1 MVSLW
6 PFGRA
11 DSSSAASFEKTLS
24 TLSAKINRY
33 SSQTESFRARQR
45 RLRTIWTLYSA
56 FAYILIAAILT
67 LVTGV
72 HRWGPVEYTAMAGG
86 PVAIVGVR
94 WLLNAWYDYRVK
106 TVETRLQEAT
116 KERAKVI
123 EKLKIA
129 TKYDST
135 QQLLDKYGGNSSGA
149 KQQDPSQ
156 HQGKTPKRKIS
167 GRQSLP
173 AQFQHQQQQGPRT
186 GFAPPP
192 TANIPGRQPTPQNPL
207 DARLRAA
214 TTQGSPPP
222 QPIASQAQQHAPPR
236 PSNESFAPNAFPS
249 QPTPLSAP
257 APAWYDRILDV
268 VLGEDETSSK
278 NRFALICAAPA
289 CRLVN
294 GQAPPGARSLDDVG
308 RWRCKGCGE
317 MNGVESEEV
326 GKVLQQQ
333 AERKKGRGEVGEELR
348 KERRPEMEERREV
361 VKREEAEEDED
372 GDDDGDADVELEES
386 EEQSSGLDTTP
397 AGSTRSKARQ
407 RRKA

>member
-11 DSSSAASFEKTLS
+11 DTSSAASFEKTLS
-24 TLSAKINRY
+24 NLSTKINRY
-33 SSQTESFRARQR
+33 SSQTESFRSRQR
-45 RLRTIWTLYSA
+45 RLRTLWTLYSA

-72 HRWGPVEYTAMAGG
+72 YRWGAVEYTAVAGG

-106 TVETRLQEAT
+106 NVETRLQEAT

-135 QQLLDKYGGNSSGA
+135 QQLLDKYGGGGA
-149 KQQDPSQ
+149 NNKQDQSQ
-156 HQGKTPKRKIS
+156 QRGKSPKRKAS

-173 AQFQHQQQQGPRT
+173 VQFQQQQGPRT

-192 TANIPGRQPTPQNPL
+192 TANIPGRQPSPQNPL

-214 TTQGSPPP
+214 TQGPSPQSLVP
-222 QPIASQAQQHAPPR
+222 QPRQPQPPA
-236 PSNESFAPNAFPS
+236 NESFAPNAFPS
-249 QPTPLSAP
+249 HFSQPAPASAP

-278 NRFALICAAPA
+278 NRFALICATPS

-294 GQAPPGARSLDDVG
+294 GQAPPGARSLEDVG

-317 MNGVESEEV
+317 MNGVESEA
-326 GKVLQQQ
+326 GKVLQQ
-333 AERKKGRGEVGEELR
+333 AELKREVGSEEQ
-348 KERRPEMEERREV
+348 KRPEMEERA
-361 VKREEAEEDED
+361 VKREESDED
-372 GDDDGDADVELEES
+372 DEKVVEET
-386 EEQSSGLDTTP
+386 EEQSSGADATP

>member
-11 DSSSAASFEKTLS
+11 DASSAASFEKTLS
-24 TLSAKINRY
+24 HLSTKINRY

-45 RLRTIWTLYSA
+45 RFRTLWTLYSA
-56 FAYILIAAILT
+56 FAYILISAILT

-72 HRWGPVEYTAMAGG
+72 YRWGAVEYTAVAGG

-106 TVETRLQEAT
+106 NVETRLQEAN

-135 QQLLDKYGGNSSGA
+135 QQLLDKYGGSSGA
-149 KQQDPSQ
+149 NNKKQEQSQ
-156 HQGKTPKRKIS
+156 QQQGKDPKRKIS

-173 AQFQHQQQQGPRT
+173 AQQGPRT

-192 TANIPGRQPTPQNPL
+192 TANIPGRQPSPQNPL

-214 TTQGSPPP
+214 TQGSSPVNPPP
-222 QPIASQAQQHAPPR
+222 PPHSPQHPQPPT
-236 PSNESFAPNAFPS
+236 NESFAPNAFPS
-249 QPTPLSAP
+249 HFSQQPAPASAP

-294 GQAPPGARSLDDVG
+294 GQAPPGARSLEDVG

-317 MNGVESEEV
+317 MNGVESEV
-326 GKVLQQQ
+326 GKVLQQ
-333 AERKKGRGEVGEELR
+333 AERKREVSSEVQ
-348 KERRPEMEERREV
+348 KVPEMEERA
-361 VKREEAEEDED
+361 VKQEEADEED
-372 GDDDGDADVELEES
+372 DDEES
-386 EEQSSGLDTTP
+386 EEQSSGVDTTP

>member
-11 DSSSAASFEKTLS
+11 DTSSAASFEKTLS
-24 TLSAKINRY
+24 HLSTKINRY
-33 SSQTESFRARQR
+33 SSQTEGFRSRQR
-45 RLRTIWTLYSA
+45 RFRTLWTLYSA
-56 FAYILIAAILT
+56 FAYILISAILT

-72 HRWGPVEYTAMAGG
+72 YRWGAVEYTAVAGG

-106 TVETRLQEAT
+106 NVEARLREAT

-135 QQLLDKYGGNSSGA
+135 QQLLDKYGGSGGGA
-149 KQQDPSQ
+149 NKQQDPSQ
-156 HQGKTPKRKIS
+156 QQGKTSKRKIA

-173 AQFQHQQQQGPRT
+173 AHQGPRT

-192 TANIPGRQPTPQNPL
+192 TANIPGRQPSPQNPL

-214 TTQGSPPP
+214 TQGSAPQIPP
-222 QPIASQAQQHAPPR
+222 QVPHQPQQPP

-249 QPTPLSAP
+249 QPAPTSAP

-294 GQAPPGARSLDDVG
+294 GQAPPGARSLEDVG
-308 RWRCKGCGE
+308 RWRCKGCGQ
-317 MNGVESEEV
+317 MNGVESEV
-326 GKVLQQQ
+326 GKVLQQ
-333 AERKKGRGEVGEELR
+333 AERKREVSGSSSEVP
-348 KERRPEMEERREV
+348 KVTEMEERA
-361 VKREEAEEDED
+361 VKKEEDN
-372 GDDDGDADVELEES
+372 DDDEEDEES
-386 EEQSSGLDTTP
+386 EEQSSGVDTTP
-397 AGSTRSKARQ
+397 AESTRSKARQ

>member
-11 DSSSAASFEKTLS
+11 DASSAASFEKTLS
-24 TLSAKINRY
+24 HLSTKINRY
-33 SSQTESFRARQR
+33 SSQTESFRSRQR
-45 RLRTIWTLYSA
+45 RFRTLWTLYSA
-56 FAYILIAAILT
+56 FAYILISAILT

-72 HRWGPVEYTAMAGG
+72 YRWGAVEYTAVAGG

-106 TVETRLQEAT
+106 NVETRLQEAN

-135 QQLLDKYGGNSSGA
+135 QQLLDKYGGASN
-149 KQQDPSQ
+149 KKQDPFQ
-156 HQGKTPKRKIS
+156 QQQQQQQQGKDPKRKIS

-173 AQFQHQQQQGPRT
+173 AQQGPRT

-192 TANIPGRQPTPQNPL
+192 TANIPGRQPSPQNPL

-214 TTQGSPPP
+214 TQGSSPTNPPLTP
-222 QPIASQAQQHAPPR
+222 QNPQHPQQPPT
-236 PSNESFAPNAFPS
+236 NESFAPNAFPS
-249 QPTPLSAP
+249 HFSHQPAPASAL

-294 GQAPPGARSLDDVG
+294 GQAPPGARSLEDVG

-317 MNGVESEEV
+317 MNGVESEV
-326 GKVLQQQ
+326 GKVLQQ
-333 AERKKGRGEVGEELR
+333 AERKREVQ
-348 KERRPEMEERREV
+348 KVPEMEERA
-361 VKREEAEEDED
+361 VKQEDVEEEA
-372 GDDDGDADVELEES
+372 DDDVEEES
-386 EEQSSGLDTTP
+386 EEQSSGVDTTP

>member
-11 DSSSAASFEKTLS
+11 DASSAASFEKTLS
-24 TLSAKINRY
+24 HLSTKINRY
-33 SSQTESFRARQR
+33 SSQTESFRSRQR
-45 RLRTIWTLYSA
+45 RLRTLWTLYSA
-56 FAYILIAAILT
+56 FAYILISAILT
-67 LVTGV
+67 LITGV
-72 HRWGPVEYTAMAGG
+72 HRWGAVEYTAVAGG

-106 TVETRLQEAT
+106 NVETRLQEAT

-135 QQLLDKYGGNSSGA
+135 QQLLDKYGGSGA
-149 KQQDPSQ
+149 NNKKQDPSQ
-156 HQGKTPKRKIS
+156 QQGKDPKRKIS

-173 AQFQHQQQQGPRT
+173 AQFQQQQGPRT

-192 TANIPGRQPTPQNPL
+192 TANIPGRQPSPQNPL

-214 TTQGSPPP
+214 TQGSSPQIPP
-222 QPIASQAQQHAPPR
+222 QQSQQPQQPPT
-236 PSNESFAPNAFPS
+236 NESFAPNAFPS
-249 QPTPLSAP
+249 HFSQQPAPASAP

-278 NRFALICAAPA
+278 NRFALICAAPS

-294 GQAPPGARSLDDVG
+294 GQAPPGARSLEDVG

-317 MNGVESEEV
+317 MNGVESEV
-326 GKVLQQQ
+326 GKVLQQ
-333 AERKKGRGEVGEELR
+333 AERKREVSSSDAQ
-348 KERRPEMEERREV
+348 KVPEMEERSIKQEEEV
-361 VKREEAEEDED
+361 DEDED
-372 GDDDGDADVELEES
+372 VEES
-386 EEQSSGLDTTP
+386 EEQSSGVDTTP
-397 AGSTRSKARQ
+397 AGFTRSKARQ

>member
-11 DSSSAASFEKTLS
+11 DTSSAASFEKTLS
-24 TLSAKINRY
+24 HLSTKINRY
-33 SSQTESFRARQR
+33 STQTEGFRSRQR
-45 RLRTIWTLYSA
+45 RFRTLWTLYSA
-56 FAYILIAAILT
+56 FAYILISAILT

-72 HRWGPVEYTAMAGG
+72 YRWGAVEYTAVAGG
-86 PVAIVGVR
+86 PVTIVGVR

-106 TVETRLQEAT
+106 NVETRLQEAT

-135 QQLLDKYGGNSSGA
+135 QQLLDKYGGSGGA
-149 KQQDPSQ
+149 NNKQQDPSQ
-156 HQGKTPKRKIS
+156 QQGKTPKRKIA

-173 AQFQHQQQQGPRT
+173 AQQGPRT

-192 TANIPGRQPTPQNPL
+192 TANIPGRQPSPQNPL

-214 TTQGSPPP
+214 TQGSAPQIPPQHPHQQPQPPP
-222 QPIASQAQQHAPPR
+222 T
-236 PSNESFAPNAFPS
+236 NESFAPNAFPS
-249 QPTPLSAP
+249 QPAPASAP
-257 APAWYDRILDV
+257 ASAWYDRILDV

-278 NRFALICAAPA
+278 NRFALICAAPS

-294 GQAPPGARSLDDVG
+294 GQAPPGARSLEDVG

-317 MNGVESEEV
+317 MNGVESEV
-326 GKVLQQQ
+326 GKVLQQ
-333 AERKKGRGEVGEELR
+333 AEKKREVSGSSEVQRK
-348 KERRPEMEERREV
+348 PEMEERA
-361 VKREEAEEDED
+361 VKTEDTDDED
-372 GDDDGDADVELEES
+372 GDEES
-386 EEQSSGLDTTP
+386 EEQSSGVDTTP
-397 AGSTRSKARQ
+397 AESTRSKARQ

>member
-11 DSSSAASFEKTLS
+11 DASSAASFEKTLS
-24 TLSAKINRY
+24 HLSTKINRY
-33 SSQTESFRARQR
+33 SSQTESFRSRQR
-45 RLRTIWTLYSA
+45 RLRTLWTLYSA
-56 FAYILIAAILT
+56 FAYILISAILT
-67 LVTGV
+67 LITGV
-72 HRWGPVEYTAMAGG
+72 HRWGAVEYTAVAGG

-106 TVETRLQEAT
+106 NVETRLQEAT

-135 QQLLDKYGGNSSGA
+135 QQLLDKYGGSGA
-149 KQQDPSQ
+149 NNKKQDPSQ
-156 HQGKTPKRKIS
+156 QQGKDPKRKIS

-173 AQFQHQQQQGPRT
+173 AQFQQQQGPRT

-192 TANIPGRQPTPQNPL
+192 TANIPGRQPSPQNPL

-214 TTQGSPPP
+214 TQGSSPQIPQQSQQPQQPPT
-222 QPIASQAQQHAPPR
+222 
-236 PSNESFAPNAFPS
+236 NESFAPNAFPS
-249 QPTPLSAP
+249 HFSQQPAPASAP

-278 NRFALICAAPA
+278 NRFALICAAPS

-294 GQAPPGARSLDDVG
+294 GQAPPGARSLEDVG

-317 MNGVESEEV
+317 MNGVESEV
-326 GKVLQQQ
+326 GKVLQQ
-333 AERKKGRGEVGEELR
+333 AERKREVSSSDAQ
-348 KERRPEMEERREV
+348 KVPEMEERSIKQEEEV
-361 VKREEAEEDED
+361 DEDED
-372 GDDDGDADVELEES
+372 VEES
-386 EEQSSGLDTTP
+386 EEQSSGVDTTP
-397 AGSTRSKARQ
+397 AGFTRSKARQ

>member
-11 DSSSAASFEKTLS
+11 DTSSAASFEKTLS
-24 TLSAKINRY
+24 HLSTKINRY
-33 SSQTESFRARQR
+33 STQTEGFRSRQR
-45 RLRTIWTLYSA
+45 RFRTLWTLYSA
-56 FAYILIAAILT
+56 FAYILISAILT

-72 HRWGPVEYTAMAGG
+72 YRWGAVEYTAVAGG

-106 TVETRLQEAT
+106 NVEARLQEAT

-135 QQLLDKYGGNSSGA
+135 QQLLDKYGGSGGA
-149 KQQDPSQ
+149 NKQQDPSQ
-156 HQGKTPKRKIS
+156 QQGKTPKRKIA

-173 AQFQHQQQQGPRT
+173 AQQGPRT

-192 TANIPGRQPTPQNPL
+192 TANIPGRQPSPQNPL

-214 TTQGSPPP
+214 TQGSAPQIPPP
-222 QPIASQAQQHAPPR
+222 QHPHQQPQPP
-236 PSNESFAPNAFPS
+236 PTNESFAPNAFPS
-249 QPTPLSAP
+249 QPAPASAP

-278 NRFALICAAPA
+278 NRFALICAAPS

-294 GQAPPGARSLDDVG
+294 GQAPPGARSLEDVG

-317 MNGVESEEV
+317 MNGVESEV
-326 GKVLQQQ
+326 GKVLQQ
-333 AERKKGRGEVGEELR
+333 AEKKREVSGSSEVQRK
-348 KERRPEMEERREV
+348 PEMEERA
-361 VKREEAEEDED
+361 VKKEDTDDED
-372 GDDDGDADVELEES
+372 GDEES
-386 EEQSSGLDTTP
+386 EEQSSGVDTTP
-397 AGSTRSKARQ
+397 AESTRSKARQ
-407 RRKA
+407 RRMA

>member
-6 PFGRA
+6 PFRRA
-11 DSSSAASFEKTLS
+11 DTSSAASFEKTLS
-24 TLSAKINRY
+24 QLSTKINRY
-33 SSQTESFRARQR
+33 SSQTEAFRSRQR
-45 RLRTIWTLYSA
+45 RFRTLWTLYSA
-56 FAYILIAAILT
+56 FAYILISAILT

-72 HRWGPVEYTAMAGG
+72 HRWGAVEYTAVAGG

-106 TVETRLQEAT
+106 NVETRLQEAT

-135 QQLLDKYGGNSSGA
+135 QQLLDKYGGGGGGGGA
-149 KQQDPSQ
+149 NKQAQSQ
-156 HQGKTPKRKIS
+156 QKDKSPKRKIS

-173 AQFQHQQQQGPRT
+173 AQFQQQQGPRT

-192 TANIPGRQPTPQNPL
+192 TANIPGRQPSPQNPL

-214 TTQGSPPP
+214 TTQGGPSPQSPPQHPP
-222 QPIASQAQQHAPPR
+222 QPQQPT
-236 PSNESFAPNAFPS
+236 NESFAPNAFPS
-249 QPTPLSAP
+249 HFSQPAPASAP

-278 NRFALICAAPA
+278 NRFALICAAPS

-294 GQAPPGARSLDDVG
+294 GQAPPGARSLEDVG

-317 MNGVESEEV
+317 MNGVESEV
-326 GKVLQQQ
+326 GKVLQQ
-333 AERKKGRGEVGEELR
+333 AERKREVSSSEVQR
-348 KERRPEMEERREV
+348 KPEMEERA
-361 VKREEAEEDED
+361 VKREE
-372 GDDDGDADVELEES
+372 DDDDDDDDVDIEES
-386 EEQSSGLDTTP
+386 EEQSSGVDTTP

>member
-11 DSSSAASFEKTLS
+11 DTSSAASFEKTLS
-24 TLSAKINRY
+24 HLSTKINRY
-33 SSQTESFRARQR
+33 STQTEGFRSRQR
-45 RLRTIWTLYSA
+45 RFRTLWTLYSA
-56 FAYILIAAILT
+56 FAYILTSAILT

-72 HRWGPVEYTAMAGG
+72 YRWGAVEYTAVAGG

-106 TVETRLQEAT
+106 NVETRLQEAT

-135 QQLLDKYGGNSSGA
+135 QQLLDKYGGSSGGA
-149 KQQDPSQ
+149 NKQQDPSQ
-156 HQGKTPKRKIS
+156 QQQGKTPKRKIA

-173 AQFQHQQQQGPRT
+173 AQQGPRT

-192 TANIPGRQPTPQNPL
+192 TANIPGRQPSPQNPL

-214 TTQGSPPP
+214 TQGSAPQNPPQHPSQQPQPPP
-222 QPIASQAQQHAPPR
+222 T
-236 PSNESFAPNAFPS
+236 NESFAPNAFPS
-249 QPTPLSAP
+249 HFSQQPAPASAP

-278 NRFALICAAPA
+278 NRFALICAAPS

-294 GQAPPGARSLDDVG
+294 GQAPPGARSLEDVG
-308 RWRCKGCGE
+308 WWRCKGCGE
-317 MNGVESEEV
+317 MNGVESEV
-326 GKVLQQQ
+326 GKVLQQ
-333 AERKKGRGEVGEELR
+333 AEKKREVSGSSEVQ
-348 KERRPEMEERREV
+348 KVPEMEERT
-361 VKREEAEEDED
+361 VKKEETDDEDED
-372 GDDDGDADVELEES
+372 EES
-386 EEQSSGLDTTP
+386 EEQSSGVDTTP
-397 AGSTRSKARQ
+397 AESTRSKARQ